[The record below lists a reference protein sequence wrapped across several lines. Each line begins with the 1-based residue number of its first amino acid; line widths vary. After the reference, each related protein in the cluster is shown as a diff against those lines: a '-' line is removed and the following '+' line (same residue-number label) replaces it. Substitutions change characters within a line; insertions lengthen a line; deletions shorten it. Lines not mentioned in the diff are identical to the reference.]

1 MSLDDGNVTVSDL
14 APATLERVAQRLGG
28 PNGFGDLIY
37 RESEVDALWSLA
49 DNAVTVRATSGDLA
63 GVSEADLLR
72 FRALLAEAHGL
83 IGGGKCDEAAA
94 RVLEA
99 ARLRSSWA

>member
-1 MSLDDGNVTVSDL
+1 MSLDDGTVIVSDL
-14 APATLERVAQRLGG
+14 SPATLQRVAELLGG

-49 DNAVTVRATSGDLA
+49 DNAVSVRSGDLA
-63 GVSEADLLR
+63 AVSEPELLT
-72 FRALLAEAHGL
+72 FRSLLAEAHDLTGA
-83 IGGGKCDEAAA
+83 GRCEEAAA